1 MKEAEFRALLAIE
14 GLELHIEQQYFRW
27 NYDWRS
33 SKLHSL
39 AVIKDKEGNRV
50 MYTNWVQRR
59 YYAIQ
64 NLIKRYYGD
73 RR

>member
-1 MKEAEFRALLAIE
+1 MKEDEFRALLALE
-14 GLELHIEQQYFRW
+14 GKQLQVEQQYFRW

-39 AVIKDKEGNRV
+39 AVVIDEDGNRI
-50 MYTNWVQRR
+50 MSSQWVQRR

-64 NLIKRYYGD
+64 SLIKRYYRD
-73 RR
+73 RG